1 MPKPDHSLG
10 FLLRDVA
17 RLLRRNFSRR
27 AQELGLSPTQWQALA
42 YLSRQEGVNQATL
55 AESLEV
61 QPISLARLIDRLQEM
76 DLVARRADP
85 DDRRA
90 FKLYL
95 TPKAQ
100 PLIERLWSLAAETQG
115 EALAGFS
122 RAQRDHLV
130 ELLVQM
136 KQNLLNAEPG
146 QAGAGDDPRE
156 ARNG

>member
-1 MPKPDHSLG
+1 MAEPDHSLG

-27 AQELGLSPTQWQALA
+27 AQDLGLSPTQWQALA

-100 PLIERLWSLAAETQG
+100 PMLERLWSLAAETRG

-122 RAQRDHLV
+122 PAQRDHLV
-130 ELLVQM
+130 EFLVQM
-136 KQNLLNAEPG
+136 KQNLLDAESA

-156 ARNG
+156 ARHG